1 MERSILASTLL
12 AAGVICGLIIA
23 VIIIKVCN
31 KNGKFKSDYDE
42 RQQIMI
48 GKSYKYAMITAW
60 VLMAVYMVIDIGG
73 NVLPMDNALVIFTI
87 MFVSIMVHT
96 SYSVW
101 TDAYFGSN
109 NDNKKYAIMA
119 IVVTAINAAATVA
132 YYRDGQL
139 IVDGVLTVRAVNAEC
154 ALMFLILG
162 VEFLIK
168 GIVDKSLGKDEEDDD
183 EES

>member
-1 MERSILASTLL
+1 METSILISAML
-12 AAGVICGLIIA
+12 AVMVIVGLVIA

-31 KNGKFKSDYDE
+31 TNGKFKTDYDE

-48 GKSYKYAMITAW
+48 GKSYKCAMITTW
-60 VLMAVYMVIDIGG
+60 VLMAIYIVIDIGG
-73 NVLPMDNALVIFTI
+73 NKLPMDNAMVIFTI
-87 MFVSIMVHT
+87 LFVSIMVHT

-109 NDNKKYAIMA
+109 NNNKRFAIMSV
-119 IVVTAINAAATVA
+119 VVTAVNIASTVA
-132 YYRDGQL
+132 YARDGQL
-139 IVDGVLTVRAVNAEC
+139 IVDGVITSRAISAEC

-162 VEFLIK
+162 VEFWIK
-168 GIVDKSLGKDEEDDD
+168 SIVDKKKGSQEDDDD